1 LLDKFLL
8 LKNLKLYITFSIFK
22 CVNATVAGA
31 YGATSSR
38 YAALACLATSS
49 VARSGAESH
58 NNSNLSTTT
67 ASHAARRQALAE
79 STVWDWDWCAVRLS
93 GLLSIRKRRR

>member
-1 LLDKFLL
+1 MRDKFLL
-8 LKNLKLYITFSIFK
+8 LKNLKFYITFSIFK
-22 CVNATVAGA
+22 CVNATAVGA

-49 VARSGAESH
+49 VARYGAESH

-67 ASHAARRQALAE
+67 ASHAARRQALGE
-79 STVWDWDWCAVRLS
+79 STAWDWDWCAVRLS
-93 GLLSIRKRRR
+93 G